1 MDPGPEQRWERVIF
15 SQSSNFCGG
24 KILPLFAA
32 KLTAKVE
39 EKEKL
44 NQAQGVPYFRD
55 DRTGSFEVRALVR
68 RRYHG
73 AQPRLAFGDCGESN
87 RGNVDA

>member
-44 NQAQGVPYFRD
+44 NQA
-55 DRTGSFEVRALVR
+55 
-68 RRYHG
+68 
-73 AQPRLAFGDCGESN
+73 
-87 RGNVDA
+87 